1 MKALK
6 TKKFEDIRK
15 DPLGKEA
22 LKHFA
27 SSDKETHEFILSTGK
42 RYVITSTESE
52 VFSNYNK
59 NKDHKK

>member
-27 SSDKETHEFILSTGK
+27 SSDKETHQFILSSGK
-42 RYVITSTESE
+42 RYIITSTESE
-52 VFSNYNK
+52 TFLNYHKNNK
-59 NKDHKK
+59 KM